1 MKKTVVIKR
10 NNDYI
15 RLYRRGKN
23 AVSGVLV
30 TYCSHNRRGKN
41 RIGITASK
49 KVGGAVQRNRAKR
62 VIRAAYTTLEPQLPQ
77 GWDFIFVARSRTA
90 HCKMQSVR
98 DSMEQQIREL
108 TAPRTPSA
116 GAPGAKA

>member
-10 NNDYI
+10 NNDFI
-15 RLYRRGKN
+15 RLYRRGKTN
-23 AVSGVLV
+23 VAGVLV
-30 TYCSHNRRGKN
+30 TYCTRNRFGNN

-77 GWDFIFVARSRTA
+77 GWDFIFVARSRTTR
-90 HCKMQSVR
+90 CKMQEVLSA
-98 DSMEQQIREL
+98 MQQQLDLL
-108 TAPRTPSA
+108 TTPAKSA
-116 GAPGAKA
+116 QTPPVQEP